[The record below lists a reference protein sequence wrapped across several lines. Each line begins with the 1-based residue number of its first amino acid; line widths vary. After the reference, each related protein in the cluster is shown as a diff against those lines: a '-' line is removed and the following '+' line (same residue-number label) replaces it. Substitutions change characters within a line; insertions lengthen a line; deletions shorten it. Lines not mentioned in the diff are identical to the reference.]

1 MDQNSINGPK
11 LRKWIKIPKMDQS
24 PKMDKNPK
32 MNEKFQK
39 WIKMAPKKRSK
50 F

>member
-1 MDQNSINGPK
+1 MDKNS
-11 LRKWIKIPKMDQS
+11 KMDQS